1 MTALEDLMRV
11 RDFEIDALRRE
22 RKELLKTIERLTKEN
37 EKLKLKL

>member
-37 EKLKLKL
+37 EELKLKL